1 MRTAAAAAWCSLVV
15 LGLGACAGEKVR
27 EGYVGPAAMNEEQ
40 ITRLLNEQGYTGITG
55 LHKNGSDWIGA
66 AMKGSV
72 EVNFDV
78 DKDGKITTK

>member
-1 MRTAAAAAWCSLVV
+1 
-15 LGLGACAGEKVR
+15 
-27 EGYVGPAAMNEEQ
+27 MNEEQ